1 MNKRIRLLAIL
12 FGVLLGMIA
21 GHFIWGRMQC
31 METVKQRMRGLS

>member
-21 GHFIWGRMQC
+21 GHFIWGRIIC
-31 METVKQRMRGLS
+31 KHIQRVH